1 MKKIILLGSK
11 PTFDLAIRI
20 LEKNF
25 KGKISLSCVV
35 TNKKILKITFLIV
48 I

>member
-35 TNKKILKITFLIV
+35 TNKKNFENNFSVV